1 MSEVVL
7 LFPRKQRRGRSCWVG
22 TGVCCTL
29 GRRRD
34 VLLLLATCCYC
45 CCCCCLLVLVL
56 LVLLFLLL
64 VCVCECAR
72 SLVSARGAG
81 SLCVVN
87 VLLPSSTW
95 HHRRPLGAL
104 APIIAQQFSPAE
116 SSPPS
121 RRSAAVDSV
130 IVPLFWFRVPS
141 P

>member
-22 TGVCCTL
+22 TGVCFGAAQ
-29 GRRRD
+29 GR
-34 VLLLLATCCYC
+34 VVVAGNLLLLLLLLL
-45 CCCCCLLVLVL
+45 LLVLVL

-104 APIIAQQFSPAE
+104 APVIAQQFSPAE